1 MDDDAL
7 HYLRLFFSLYS
18 QSSVQLFIHFDINV
32 QGLNFVRSVGEKQFT
47 AH

>member
-7 HYLRLFFSLYS
+7 HYLRLFFHYIHNR
-18 QSSVQLFIHFDINV
+18 VQLFIHFDINV
-32 QGLNFVRSVGEKQFT
+32 QGLNFVRSVGEKQKFT